1 MAMVQSPKAAT
12 SSSPSLILTSGAS
25 GRIRALFSVQALKSL
40 VMLINAFFLLLLI
53 PFRGRRRTVV
63 SAGVSARGSSSSSSS
78 SSFCDQKS
86 KDDRLLQEIGV
97 HRTKLRVPAT
107 IVPWKSGGGSAV
119 TAVVDS
125 EVGGR
130 RAIAIKRALQE
141 DDPNT
146 AREFSLFVSA
156 RGDTIF
162 TQSWTSVS
170 VKIRGLVVLMHGLN
184 EHRFVIC
191 AYCSI

>member
-40 VMLINAFFLLLLI
+40 LVLINAFFLLLLV

-78 SSFCDQKS
+78 FGDQKS
-86 KDDRLLQEIGV
+86 KDDRLLQESGV

-107 IVPWKSGGGSAV
+107 VVPWKSAGGSGV

-146 AREFSLFVSA
+146 VREFSLFVSA
-156 RGDTIF
+156 RSDTIF

-170 VKIRGLVVLMHGLN
+170 VKIR
-184 EHRFVIC
+184 FIC
-191 AYCSI
+191 

>member
-40 VMLINAFFLLLLI
+40 LMLINAFFLLLLV
-53 PFRGRRRTVV
+53 PFGGRRQTVV
-63 SAGVSARGSSSSSSS
+63 SAGVSARGSSSSS
-78 SSFCDQKS
+78 FGDQKS
-86 KDDRLLQEIGV
+86 RDDRLLQESGV

-107 IVPWKSGGGSAV
+107 VVPWKSGGGSGV

-146 AREFSLFVSA
+146 VREFSLFVSA
-156 RGDTIF
+156 RSDTIF

-170 VKIRGLVVLMHGLN
+170 VKIRY
-184 EHRFVIC
+184 IC
-191 AYCSI
+191 